1 MPAVDGLPSVRIA
14 FVTVASDLAAV
25 ASCLCHVAFAAFAAA
40 FAAASV
46 VASVVASSEL
56 GTPSSVAASYIVP
69 VPAASLQPHAI
80 VKPSHPLPPL
90 QARNSPHWL
99 PFASDFPPVLL
110 ARRQFLLETNHDSRF
125 KIQDSR

>member
-1 MPAVDGLPSVRIA
+1 MPAVDDLPSVRIA

-25 ASCLCHVAFAAFAAA
+25 ASCLCHVAFAA

-80 VKPSHPLPPL
+80 VKPSHPLHPL